1 MYDIYMYLK
10 ASMPGMKNGLLE
22 KYQKTTNSLYAAKCR
37 NEFICCQLECPSR
50 DVMIL
55 GQHHARAGGGIPGDE
70 SHMIEVVS
78 PRAQ

>member
-10 ASMPGMKNGLLE
+10 ASMPGMKNGLLKE
-22 KYQKTTNSLYAAKCR
+22 YQKT
-37 NEFICCQLECPSR
+37 
-50 DVMIL
+50 